1 MNLKDLNIKIFAD
14 GADIKEMVSLYKE
27 GKVQGFTTNPSLMKK
42 AGITDYKA
50 FAREVVSSIPDRA
63 VSFEV
68 FADDFETMEKEAEII
83 GALGENVYVKIP
95 IINSRGES
103 SAALINKLS
112 SQGYKLNITAIFTLE
127 QVRTAVDALAP
138 GTKNIISVFAGRIAD
153 IGINPEEIIIKS
165 REICREKEGAELL
178 WASCRE
184 LYNIVEADRLGCDI
198 ITVGNDVLSKLHYL
212 GKDLEEISLEAVK
225 NFVKDAKA
233 LGFTIL

>member
-1 MNLKDLNIKIFAD
+1 MKLEDLKVKIFAD
-14 GADIKEMVSLYKE
+14 GADVKEMLSLYKE

-42 AGITDYKA
+42 AGVTDYKA
-50 FAREVVSSIPDRA
+50 FAKEVVKSIPDMPL
-63 VSFEV
+63 SFEV

-83 GALGENVYVKIP
+83 RALGENIYIKIP
-95 IINSRGES
+95 IINSKGES

-112 SQGYKLNITAIFTLE
+112 SRGYSLNITAIFTLE
-127 QVRTAVDALAP
+127 QVRLAVDALSE

-153 IGINPEEIIIKS
+153 TGRNPEEIMIKS
-165 REICREKEGAELL
+165 REICREKEGTELL

-198 ITVGNDVLSKLHYL
+198 ITVGNDILSKLNGF
-212 GKDLEEISLEAVK
+212 GKDLEEASLDTVK
-225 NFVKDAKA
+225 GFVKDAKA

>member
-1 MNLKDLNIKIFAD
+1 MKLEDLKVKIFAD
-14 GADIKEMVSLYKE
+14 GADVKEMLSLYKE

-42 AGITDYKA
+42 AGVTDYKA
-50 FAREVVSSIPDRA
+50 FAKEVVKSIPDMPL
-63 VSFEV
+63 SFEV

-83 GALGENVYVKIP
+83 RTLGDNVYIKIP
-95 IINSRGES
+95 IINSKGES

-112 SQGYKLNITAIFTLE
+112 SRGYRLNITAIFTLE
-127 QVRTAVDALAP
+127 QVRLAVDALSE

-153 IGINPEEIIIKS
+153 TGRNPEEIMIKS
-165 REICREKEGAELL
+165 REICREKEGTELL

-198 ITVGNDVLSKLHYL
+198 ITVGNDILSKLNGF
-212 GKDLEEISLEAVK
+212 GKDLEEASLDTVK
-225 NFVKDAKA
+225 GFVKDAKA